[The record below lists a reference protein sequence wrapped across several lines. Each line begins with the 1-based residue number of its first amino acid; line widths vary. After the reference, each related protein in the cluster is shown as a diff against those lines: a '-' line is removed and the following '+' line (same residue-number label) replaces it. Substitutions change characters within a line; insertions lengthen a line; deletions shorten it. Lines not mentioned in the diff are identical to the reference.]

1 MPSQRCRIPEPQGGA
16 GGTVCAGSSATL
28 AGRVGLARHRI
39 RGSAPSCAR
48 APAPTVKPVTPV
60 EQPSGQG
67 SLHRQSTDND
77 APQVPARSSALRLGG
92 LLAGYV
98 VVLVLLL
105 IHGIGLTIATL
116 VIDANPSLVGM
127 TELGP
132 ESHIVFYVV
141 TNCLLAVYTV
151 VLLWLICTRRRAA
164 IVHNYLYCA
173 ISIGC
178 LVAWNV
184 LGMKSPIGTVI
195 DSLPGIVGIVYF
207 ANSTRVKRTLRRP
220 LP

>member
-1 MPSQRCRIPEPQGGA
+1 MI
-16 GGTVCAGSSATL
+16 
-28 AGRVGLARHRI
+28 
-39 RGSAPSCAR
+39 
-48 APAPTVKPVTPV
+48 PV
-60 EQPSGQG
+60 EQPRGQG
-67 SLHRQSTDND
+67 SLHHDHASED
-77 APQVPARSSALRLGG
+77 AAAQVPARSSAPRLRG
-92 LLAGYV
+92 LLVGYV

-127 TELGP
+127 TDLGP

-141 TNCLLAVYTV
+141 TNSFLAVYIL

-184 LGMKSPIGTVI
+184 LGMKSPVGTVI
-195 DSLPGIVGIVYF
+195 DSVPSIVGIVYF
-207 ANSTRVKRTLRRP
+207 ANSTRVKRTLTRS
-220 LP
+220 LL